1 MFASI
6 QLVMMNFEMSK
17 SFTYLRIRHKSTER
31 VLKSASLNRLC
42 FQWRP
47 LDGTVR
53 HVSPTCASINILTPL
68 LRRKCTR
75 CWRRAGTPRGRRSRG
90 SSSTPPCS
98 TSRPAPCSSD
108 SGPKTRTRTGF
119 IIVTELVRGDKDHPY
134 LPSKINPQ
142 ERKQQ
147 NWFCVDIF
155 YRADSFALYLISLE
169 CL

>member
-1 MFASI
+1 ME
-6 QLVMMNFEMSK
+6 LVMVNFEMSK
-17 SFTYLRIRHKSTER
+17 SFTYLRIHPKTIDRIPKC
-31 VLKSASLNRLC
+31 ASLHRLC
-42 FQWRP
+42 LQWRP

-53 HVSPTCASINILTPL
+53 HVSLTCASIHILTPL

-108 SGPKTRTRTGF
+108 SGPKTRTRSRF
-119 IIVTELVRGDKDHPY
+119 IIITELVCGEKTTRTCHPK
-134 LPSKINPQ
+134 LTLKNLSSKTDFVWI
-142 ERKQQ
+142 
-147 NWFCVDIF
+147 FCNLV
-155 YRADSFALYLISLE
+155 DSFALYLISLE